1 MRRKHKTLN
10 HDCLCDA
17 EWIDP
22 DSGEEYEHCGA
33 LHEGKRWCMVSN
45 DSGQSTTCRKALKKT
60 GANWGFCDPNT
71 DWSSKPSGIK
81 RRYEGSSSSSSTKT
95 TYYRASRCKSARQ
108 TDGISCGLYT
118 ILNAIQFAHNGSFLS
133 AHVHPEMDTVANANV
148 PLATFLRRFYT
159 RVLVGQV
166 RPGQRPL
173 IVDVERVGRKNRIEN
188 YKLVVGFVASDTQM
202 ALVHG
207 PFDYRAAVEG
217 FTTEDRLKY
226 SNYTGDLSKL
236 YDSENMLT
244 DDHIDGILQT
254 MVRRKDILVVP
265 TNISEHPERATRKG
279 VPFFQN
285 FLDKSGNEAQKHV
298 LVPINHSCHWYLL
311 HYDVKKNAF
320 ARANSIEDT
329 KNVGKER
336 VIASFLR
343 KFYHDAPREEKETPK
358 KAKTSTRED
367 IIVLEEERFANNLKR
382 RILLEEDRRGMR
394 LVGAR
399 RAFNDRLR
407 TLKQH

>member
-1 MRRKHKTLN
+1 MSKGIEKDRSQLGVLR
-10 HDCLCDA
+10 
-17 EWIDP
+17 P
-22 DSGEEYEHCGA
+22 EHRLVLEA
-33 LHEGKRWCMVSN
+33 FR
-45 DSGQSTTCRKALKKT
+45 KKT
-60 GANWGFCDPNT
+60 AIRRVKQFFFHQDDVLQGLPVQVRTADRRDILRAVHHPERDPVCSQRLLPFGT
-71 DWSSKPSGIK
+71 MF
-81 RRYEGSSSSSSTKT
+81 T
-95 TYYRASRCKSARQ
+95 
-108 TDGISCGLYT
+108 
-118 ILNAIQFAHNGSFLS
+118 
-133 AHVHPEMDTVANANV
+133 PEMDTVANANV

-166 RPGQRPL
+166 QPGQRPL

-217 FTTEDRLKY
+217 FTIEDRLKY

-311 HYDVKKNAF
+311 HYDVEKNAF

-336 VIASFLR
+336 NRVVSSKVL
-343 KFYHDAPREEKETPK
+343 PRYPPGREGNAQKSENVYNRRRHYRPRGRAVCQEPQ
-358 KAKTSTRED
+358 AKD
-367 IIVLEEERFANNLKR
+367 PV
-382 RILLEEDRRGMR
+382 
-394 LVGAR
+394 
-399 RAFNDRLR
+399 
-407 TLKQH
+407 